1 MITVITILNYTM
13 ISGLVKRGRSQNFG
27 LTGAEK
33 LRKINKN
40 RKAADWNGSKREYG
54 RSKYARGA
62 DPRRFGR
69 TERIWYPAFFHA
81 PRGEGVRYV
90 VRVTVRKDQIVDI
103 SRVGVYTM
111 TDGRTF
117 QGRQRH
123 LAEHKLLRQ
132 ELMPL
137 SSERGDEAPKS
148 LLKKCTLMCASARL
162 LRDRA
167 DVRRGRATAS
177 TLSSAT
183 ATPMAVVEGVP
194 VENMVNRSFYEVFP
208 DGDRKWLV
216 SCADTA
222 LNGSCHTLR
231 DYSRE
236 LEQNL
241 TIHCYQPESGYCACL
256 LLPED

>member
-1 MITVITILNYTM
+1 MRDI
-13 ISGLVKRGRSQNFG
+13 
-27 LTGAEK
+27 
-33 LRKINKN
+33 
-40 RKAADWNGSKREYG
+40 
-54 RSKYARGA
+54 AR
-62 DPRRFGR
+62 
-69 TERIWYPAFFHA
+69 FF
-81 PRGEGVRYV
+81 VRYQIDPENLLYLTREEQRTV
-90 VRVTVRKDQIVDI
+90 LHLLDGSTVTTSIPQKEIRAWLGDEDFINICKGVTVRKDQIVDI
-103 SRVGVYTM
+103 SRAGVYTM

-148 LLKKCTLMCASARL
+148 LLKKCTLMDALPLAFCVIELTFDAAGHGVDFVFRYCN
-162 LRDRA
+162 
-167 DVRRGRATAS
+167 
-177 TLSSAT
+177 
-183 ATPMAVVEGVP
+183 PMMAVVEGVP

-241 TIHCYQPESGYCACL
+241 TIHCYQPELGYCACL

>member
-1 MITVITILNYTM
+1 MRDI
-13 ISGLVKRGRSQNFG
+13 
-27 LTGAEK
+27 
-33 LRKINKN
+33 
-40 RKAADWNGSKREYG
+40 
-54 RSKYARGA
+54 AR
-62 DPRRFGR
+62 
-69 TERIWYPAFFHA
+69 FF
-81 PRGEGVRYV
+81 VRYQIDPENLLYLTREEQRTV
-90 VRVTVRKDQIVDI
+90 LHLLVGSTVTTSIPQKEIRAWLGDEDFINICKGVTVRKDQIVDI
-103 SRVGVYTM
+103 SRAGVYTM

-148 LLKKCTLMCASARL
+148 LLKKCTLMDALPLAFCVIELTFDAAGHGVDFVFRYCN
-162 LRDRA
+162 
-167 DVRRGRATAS
+167 
-177 TLSSAT
+177 
-183 ATPMAVVEGVP
+183 PMMAVVEGVP

-216 SCADTA
+216 SCADPA

>member
-1 MITVITILNYTM
+1 MRDI
-13 ISGLVKRGRSQNFG
+13 
-27 LTGAEK
+27 
-33 LRKINKN
+33 
-40 RKAADWNGSKREYG
+40 
-54 RSKYARGA
+54 AR
-62 DPRRFGR
+62 
-69 TERIWYPAFFHA
+69 FF
-81 PRGEGVRYV
+81 VRYQIDPENLLYLTREEQRTV
-90 VRVTVRKDQIVDI
+90 LLHLLDGSTVATSIPQKEIRAWLGDEDFINICKGVTVRKDQIVDI

-132 ELMPL
+132 GADASLVRARRRSAEVP
-137 SSERGDEAPKS
+137 SE
-148 LLKKCTLMCASARL
+148 KCTLMDALPLAFCVIELTFDAAGHGVDFVFRYCN
-162 LRDRA
+162 
-167 DVRRGRATAS
+167 
-177 TLSSAT
+177 
-183 ATPMAVVEGVP
+183 PMMAVVEGVP

-241 TIHCYQPESGYCACL
+241 TIHCYQPEFGYCACL

>member
-1 MITVITILNYTM
+1 MRDI
-13 ISGLVKRGRSQNFG
+13 
-27 LTGAEK
+27 
-33 LRKINKN
+33 
-40 RKAADWNGSKREYG
+40 
-54 RSKYARGA
+54 AR
-62 DPRRFGR
+62 
-69 TERIWYPAFFHA
+69 FF
-81 PRGEGVRYV
+81 VRYQIDPENLLYLTREEQRTV
-90 VRVTVRKDQIVDI
+90 LHLLDGSTVTTSIPQKEIRTWLGSEDFINICKGVTVRKDQIVDI
-103 SRVGVYTM
+103 SRDGVYTM

-123 LAEHKLLRQ
+123 LTEHKLLRQ

-148 LLKKCTLMCASARL
+148 LLKKCTLMDALPLAFCVIELTFDAAGHGVDFVFRYCN
-162 LRDRA
+162 
-167 DVRRGRATAS
+167 
-177 TLSSAT
+177 
-183 ATPMAVVEGVP
+183 PMMAVVEGIP
-194 VENMVNRSFYEVFP
+194 VENMVNRSFYEVFQ